1 MADARQQSIKET
13 QVPTKPVATLVLS
26 GGADPA
32 TPPRHGERVTRA
44 LGAKAR
50 HVVVPAAGHGVMG
63 LGCLRDAVFRFI
75 DADGDDEALRV
86 DAECARGI
94 PRPPAFLPVAAEA
107 PK

>member
-1 MADARQQSIKET
+1 VAP
-13 QVPTKPVATLVLS
+13 VPVLVLS

-32 TPPRHGERVTRA
+32 TPPRHGERVARA

-75 DADGDDEALRV
+75 DAAGDDEALRV
-86 DAECARGI
+86 EADCARGI
-94 PRPPAFLPVAAEA
+94 PRPPAFVPVGSGAS
-107 PK
+107 K